1 MSTGRFSRAEPDRAL
16 APGDQPEWD
25 AAALRSGSALR
36 ELLKR
41 RRRRSAVSEQSALDQ
56 PGPGQARQPLD
67 LRPGCVYGVVT
78 RERVDDLTNELREIK
93 SRLNYLFSLVAG
105 AIIID
110 VLLRISGLG

>member
-1 MSTGRFSRAEPDRAL
+1 MSTRRFSRAEPDREL
-16 APGDQPEWD
+16 APGNQPEWD
-25 AAALRSGSALR
+25 AAALRSGMALR

-41 RRRRSAVSEQSALDQ
+41 HRRRSAASEESGLDQ
-56 PGPGQARQPLD
+56 PGQVRQPLD

-78 RERVDDLTNELREIK
+78 RERVDDLTTQLREIR

>member
-1 MSTGRFSRAEPDRAL
+1 MNGQQSSRPEPFHDKAAQTGLDR
-16 APGDQPEWD
+16 
-25 AAALRSGSALR
+25 AALRSGAALR
-36 ELLKR
+36 ELINRHRRKR
-41 RRRRSAVSEQSALDQ
+41 STAGESEQS
-56 PGPGQARQPLD
+56 GPSQSRRAGQPLD

-93 SRLNYLFSLVAG
+93 ARINYLFSLVAG